1 MTVALYHW
9 RTIQIGFRFFELFHV
24 TMGEVL
30 DIITESENDKEI
42 YDQVANQNDI
52 DTFFD

>member
-1 MTVALYHW
+1 MTVALFHW
-9 RTIQIGFRFFELFHV
+9 RTIQAGFRYFDLFHV

-30 DIITESENDKEI
+30 DILTEMENDKAT

-52 DTFFD
+52 DHFFD